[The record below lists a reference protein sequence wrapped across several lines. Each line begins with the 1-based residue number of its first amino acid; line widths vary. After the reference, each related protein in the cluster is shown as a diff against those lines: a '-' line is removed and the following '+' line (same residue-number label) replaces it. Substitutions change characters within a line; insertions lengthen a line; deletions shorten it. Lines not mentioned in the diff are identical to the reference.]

1 MQNFKLFLES
11 DEDQPIR
18 IKLNK
23 PSNSITPKTFINIF
37 NKEMNAQPIE
47 NRFYYEDGESIVIY
61 SMKPFQDQVYVS
73 DLTSDPRG
81 FPAIRFLKQLTN
93 LADQHQI
100 TLTCISQPL
109 DVNNKVDPV
118 RLTNLYKKFG
128 FKPKSPNSDNLV
140 RLPK

>member
-1 MQNFKLFLES
+1 MNFKLFL
-11 DEDQPIR
+11 
-18 IKLNK
+18 
-23 PSNSITPKTFINIF
+23 KTNQTATKEFVSLF
-37 NKEMNAQPIE
+37 NQSVNAQP
-47 NRFYYEDGESIVIY
+47 NPMNPRTYYIHDTEDDSLIMYSI
-61 SMKPFQDQVYVS
+61 KAFPTDVYIS

-81 FPAIRFLKQLTN
+81 FPAIKFLKKLTN
-93 LADQHQI
+93 MADLHQI

-128 FKPKSPNSDNLV
+128 FKTKSPNSDNLV